1 MNGIS
6 TPAKQAHYS
15 TLASD
20 PDLAELVELFV
31 AEMPQRLTQLLT
43 DFEQGNWELLGR
55 TAHQLKGAAGSYGFH
70 QLTPAAAE
78 LESAV
83 RSGAA
88 IEQIQASLDH
98 LSGMCR
104 CLRAGLPS

>member
-6 TPAKQAHYS
+6 IHAERAQYS
-15 TLASD
+15 TLAGD

-31 AEMPQRLTQLLT
+31 AEMPQRLAQLLT

-70 QLTPAAAE
+70 QLTPLAAD

-83 RSGAA
+83 RGGAS
-88 IEQIQASLDH
+88 IEHIQENLDQ

-104 CLRAGLPS
+104 CLRAGLPT

>member
-1 MNGIS
+1 MSGI
-6 TPAKQAHYS
+6 AAQAASIHYS

-31 AEMPQRLTQLLT
+31 AEMPQRLAKLLA

-70 QLTPAAAE
+70 QLTPLAAE
-78 LESAV
+78 LEQAV
-83 RSGAA
+83 RGGAS
-88 IEQIQASLDH
+88 IEQVQESLDQ

-104 CLRAGLPS
+104 CLRAGLPT